1 MRNQIQQFLGIV
13 QYLRNFIPQVAQMT
27 RPLQLMLK
35 KDANSWIEKQTRVV
49 RKLKTTT
56 QNLPVLVIPTTGQRI
71 L

>member
-49 RKLKTTT
+49 RKLKTAT
-56 QNLPVLVIPTTGQRI
+56 QNLPALVIPTTDQRI